1 MSGRESLLLEA
12 LGCCKGGVDGAIR
25 YEDLCLAVEVI
36 REVRGYGNE
45 ICGGQEDLQSERAGR
60 REAG

>member
-1 MSGRESLLLEA
+1 MRHSVAAR
-12 LGCCKGGVDGAIR
+12 GGVDGAIR

>member
-1 MSGRESLLLEA
+1 MSGRENLLLEA
-12 LGCCKGGVDGAIR
+12 LGCCKGGDGAIR